1 VRCRRYV
8 YFAMTDLG
16 PVYGSRSTFKLRTGI
31 PVLIVLL
38 LLMLTA
44 CADVVAQD
52 FSGGQA
58 GAADYVYTQEQLD
71 QLLAPIA
78 LYPDVLLS
86 QILMASTYPAEVI
99 EADKWVRAN
108 PALTEA
114 RLDEALRDKPWDVS
128 VKSLCKYRGV
138 LGTMAEHPDE
148 TISLGNAFLAQQDQV
163 MNTIQM
169 LRRRAY
175 DQGHLRSVSELRLVV
190 EEPYIVLQPASPE
203 IVYVPVYDPCWI
215 YGSWWYPVCSP
226 VWFRYPGVVVSGAF
240 VFGRPIYTGRYGS
253 WCGFRWPGRS
263 IYVDR
268 RLTIGFSRIGATRVL
283 SGPQVWR
290 HNPVHRRGVSYRDP
304 ATRQRYGRGPA
315 PGVDERRGY
324 RGFEGT
330 GPAPGVQ
337 RVRPIGPGA
346 QPPAPQGPAPRTP
359 APTPGLRGESRPGV
373 SRPQIPRSPQ
383 PGVRQIQPGRR
394 APGAREIQP
403 RGTVVPPGDSG
414 TFRGF
419 TSGPEVRRESERG
432 RGSMRSAP
440 PPLSPQP
447 RIQAPGRSAPGGRG
461 IQSSPGAPPTL
472 RPSGP
477 GPRGGPGGGGR
488 SPAGRSGRGR
498 GR

>member
-1 VRCRRYV
+1 
-8 YFAMTDLG
+8 MTDFG
-16 PVYGSRSTFKLRTGI
+16 PVYGSHGTFKSRTGI
-31 PVLIVLL
+31 SALIVL

-44 CADVVAQD
+44 CPDVTAQD
-52 FSGGQA
+52 LSEGQA
-58 GAADYVYTQEQLD
+58 GAAGYVYTQEQLD

-86 QILMASTYPAEVI
+86 QMLMASTYPAEVI

-108 PALTEA
+108 PGLTEA

-128 VKSLCKYRGV
+128 VKSLCRYRGV
-138 LGTMAEHPDE
+138 LRTMAEHPDE

-175 DQGHLRSVSELRLVV
+175 DRGHLRSVSELKLVV
-190 EEPYIVLQPASPE
+190 EEPYIVLEPASPE

-240 VFGRPIYTGRYGS
+240 VFGRPIYTGRYGY
-253 WCGFRWPGRS
+253 WCGFRWPRRS

-268 RLTIGFSRIGATRVL
+268 RYTIGFSRIGATRVL
-283 SGPQVWR
+283 SGPQEWR

-304 ATRQRYGRGPA
+304 ATRQRFGRGPA

-337 RVRPIGPGA
+337 RVRPIGPGV
-346 QPPAPQGPAPRTP
+346 QSPAPQSPAPRGIQPPRAP
-359 APTPGLRGESRPGV
+359 APTPGLRGVSPPGV
-373 SRPQIPRSPQ
+373 SPPRIPRSPQ
-383 PGVRQIQPGRR
+383 PGVRQIQPGQRT
-394 APGAREIQP
+394 PGVREIQP
-403 RGTVVPPGDSG
+403 RGTVVPPGDFD

-419 TSGPEVRRESERG
+419 RSGPEVRRESERG

-440 PPLSPQP
+440 PPLRPQP

-461 IQSSPGAPPTL
+461 VQSSPGAPPTL

-488 SPAGRSGRGR
+488 SPAGRSGGGR

>member
-1 VRCRRYV
+1 
-8 YFAMTDLG
+8 MTDSRCG
-16 PVYGSRSTFKLRTGI
+16 YGSQRTFKSRTG
-31 PVLIVLL
+31 VSALIVL

-44 CADVVAQD
+44 CADVTAQD
-52 FSGGQA
+52 FSEGQT
-58 GAADYVYTQEQLD
+58 GAAGYVYTQEQLD

-99 EADKWVRAN
+99 EADKWVQFN
-108 PALTEA
+108 PVLTGD

-138 LGTMAEHPDE
+138 LRTMAEHPDE

-175 DQGHLRSVSELRLVV
+175 DRGHLRSVSELRLVI
-190 EEPYIVLQPASPE
+190 EEPYIVLEPASPE

-215 YGSWWYPVCSP
+215 YGSWWYPICSP
-226 VWFRYPGVVVSGAF
+226 IWFWYPGVVVSGAF
-240 VFGRPIYTGRYGS
+240 IFGRPIYTGHYGD
-253 WCGFRWPGRS
+253 WCGFRWRSHS

-268 RLTIGFSRIGATRVL
+268 RLTIGFSRIGATSVF

-290 HNPVHRRGVSYRDP
+290 HNPVHRRGVAYHDP
-304 ATRQRYGRGPA
+304 ATRQRFGRGPA
-315 PGVDERRGY
+315 PGVDDRRGY

-337 RVRPIGPGA
+337 GVRPISPGV
-346 QPPAPQGPAPRTP
+346 QTPAPQGPARVP

-373 SRPQIPRSPQ
+373 SPPRIPRSPQ
-383 PGVRQIQPGRR
+383 PGVRQFEPGQRT
-394 APGAREIQP
+394 PGVREIQP
-403 RGTVVPPGDSG
+403 RGTVAPPGDFG

-419 TSGPEVRRESERG
+419 RSGQDVRRESERG

-440 PPLSPQP
+440 QVSPRPLIQTPGPAVPRGMGVQSPPGP
-447 RIQAPGRSAPGGRG
+447 
-461 IQSSPGAPPTL
+461 PPTL
-472 RPSGP
+472 RPAGP
-477 GPRGGPGGGGR
+477 GTRGAPGGGGR
-488 SPAGRSGRGR
+488 SPAGRSGGGR